1 MKKAKWNIG
10 VCSWSLQTGIRDVV
24 FAMKKLGIDHI
35 HLAIGPA
42 LADDGQEYLLAVKE
56 QDWTISSAM
65 LDFPQEDY
73 STLDTIKVT
82 GGVVPDDSWLSH
94 KELFVRAAKITKELG
109 VKYLSLHAGFID
121 HSDVEKYKIMCE
133 RIKSLGDIAAENQI
147 MFLLETGQET
157 AEELS
162 SFLKDIG
169 HSAIGIN
176 FDPANMILYDKGEPL
191 EAMKILSPWVKH
203 VHIKDAVKTKVPGQ
217 WGCEVPWGDG
227 EVGSDLFLKMLEEIG
242 YEGTLAI
249 EREAGDS
256 RIDDIALAVK
266 RLKEY
271 MD

>member
-1 MKKAKWNIG
+1 MKETKWNIG
-10 VCSWSLQTGIRDVV
+10 VCSWSLQRPISDVAA
-24 FAMKKLGIDHI
+24 AMKKIGIDHV
-35 HLAIGPA
+35 HLEVGPA
-42 LADDGQEYLLAVKE
+42 LTEKGQEYLSIVKQ
-56 QDWTISSAM
+56 QDWTISSTM

-73 STLDTIKVT
+73 STLETIKVT
-82 GGVVPDDSWLSH
+82 GGLVPDDTWPSN
-94 KELFVRAAKITKELG
+94 KDRFAMAAAITKELG
-109 VKYLSLHAGFID
+109 VKYLSLHAGFIG
-121 HSDVEKYKIMCE
+121 HGDVEKYKIMCE

-203 VHIKDAVKTKVPGQ
+203 VHIKDAVKTKIPGQ
-217 WGCEVPWGDG
+217 WGAEVPWGDG
-227 EVGSDLFLKMLEEIG
+227 EVGSDLFLKMLDETG